1 MGYSILLKRYVKT
14 ALFFTWGNLT
24 QTEKV
29 NKIIKIK
36 CYCDTCKGR
45 NRKCGNSGNEEFKEK
60 PLNLFPNLE
69 TSKVYGCNKCGYWN
83 KIIIKR
89 SQKK

>member
-1 MGYSILLKRYVKT
+1 MSQTKT
-14 ALFFTWGNLT
+14 P
-24 QTEKV
+24 
-29 NKIIKIK
+29 IKIK

-45 NRKCGNSGNEEFKEK
+45 NRKCCNCGNEEFKEK
-60 PLNLFPNLE
+60 PLNLLEME

-89 SQKK
+89 SHKK